1 MRRRMG
7 ISPIWQDE
15 KEWMPLQAADVLVW
29 AARRLAVDTLYPS
42 AVPRVSSALSS
53 LLEKLKPPELRFITG
68 PEVEEFERRMT
79 RLRLS
84 SGMPATYE
92 TGKERSKRLSQRS
105 LPDDLS

>member
-1 MRRRMG
+1 
-7 ISPIWQDE
+7 
-15 KEWMPLQAADVLVW
+15 
-29 AARRLAVDTLYPS
+29 
-42 AVPRVSSALSS
+42 
-53 LLEKLKPPELRFITG
+53 LEKLKPPELRFITG

-105 LPDDLS
+105 LPDDCAMSMKRWYSAGSSGAGGLVVFGMVKNLPSGARSAPAGWNRHLQSGS